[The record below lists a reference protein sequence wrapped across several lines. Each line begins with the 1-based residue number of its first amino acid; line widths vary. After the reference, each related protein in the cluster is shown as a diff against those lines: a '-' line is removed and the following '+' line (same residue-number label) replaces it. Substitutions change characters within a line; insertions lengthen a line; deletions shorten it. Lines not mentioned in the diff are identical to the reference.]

1 MYSIR
6 SPFLLVV
13 DEELFTQ
20 TPKEQK
26 LALQRNELLQCK

>member
-26 LALQRNELLQCK
+26 SALQRNELLQCK